1 MAGNSNLHD
10 SRTNRADEFYTQ
22 LSTIEDELCA
32 YEEHFRDKT
41 VLCNADD
48 PYESNF
54 FKYFAMNFNHLGLK
68 KLIATCYSDSPI
80 QGSQLSLFD
89 VEPLK
94 VKPDDGRA
102 PYKIEIT
109 KVEDCTGDGAVS
121 LSDVEWLIK
130 HQGNTLTTLDGN
142 GDFRSYECMEL
153 LDEADIVCTNPPFS
167 LMKEYLPML
176 VEKGKGFL
184 VLGNIN
190 HATYSEVFPYLMDG
204 KMWLGNHAGHF
215 WFNVPDHY
223 EPKKTDY
230 REVGGQKQRRMGN
243 ICWFTNLDT
252 PKHHEPIELY
262 RGYEATEYPKLDN
275 YDAIFV
281 RYTADIPLDYDGVM
295 CVPIT
300 YLPYHCPEQFE
311 IVGEFK
317 HGQDGPFDL
326 AVPYLDGVA
335 KYNRLAIKLIGSKNE
350 N

>member
-10 SRTNRADEFYTQ
+10 SRSNRADEFYTQ

-32 YEEHFRDKT
+32 YEEHFRGKT

-54 FKYFAMNFNHLGLK
+54 FKYFAMNFNYLGLK
-68 KLIATCYSDSPI
+68 KLIATCYSGSPV
-80 QGSQLSLFD
+80 QGNQLPLFD
-89 VEPLK
+89 VEALEDT
-94 VKPDDGRA
+94 PDDGRA
-102 PYKIEIT
+102 PYKIEISH
-109 KVEDCTGDGAVS
+109 VEDHTGDGAVGIA
-121 LSDVEWLIK
+121 DVEWLIK
-130 HQGNTLTTLDGN
+130 NKGNTLSILSGS
-142 GDFRSYECMEL
+142 GDFRSKECMEL

-167 LMKEYLPML
+167 LMKEYLPLL
-176 VEKGKGFL
+176 VEKGKDFL

-190 HATYSEVFPYLMDG
+190 HATYSEIFPYILDE

-230 REVGGQKQRRMGN
+230 REVNGQKQRRMGN

-252 PKHHEPIELY
+252 PKHHEPLELY
-262 RGYEATEYPKLDN
+262 REYNPDEYPKLDN

-281 RYTADIPLDYDGVM
+281 RMTADIPIDYDGVM

-326 AVPYLDGVA
+326 AVPYLDGKA
-335 KYNRLAIKLIGSKNE
+335 KYNRLAIRAIRG
-350 N
+350 